1 MQERFIYIRSAY
13 RKFIDDIASFIFL
26 DEELEKADVI
36 FISGG
41 HILKLQR
48 MPQNN
53 FDCE

>member
-36 FISGG
+36 FIPGG
-41 HILKLQR
+41 SYSEIVENAAKQ
-48 MPQNN
+48 
-53 FDCE
+53 F